1 MTYKEEYRDLFSA
14 PDEYYFAQCISADFK
29 MGAGI
34 ALQFT
39 AKFDIKNKLIS
50 KYPDYFDDFARF
62 DENGKNGDCI
72 KYGGVLNLVTKVHY
86 WEKPT
91 LESMSG
97 ALMNM
102 KRLTKLYHIHNIA
115 MPQIGCGLDRLH
127 WADVSK
133 IIQDTFQDTDVNILV
148 CKHKVSIQ

>member
-1 MTYKEEYRDLFSA
+1 
-14 PDEYYFAQCISADFK
+14 
-29 MGAGI
+29 
-34 ALQFT
+34 
-39 AKFDIKNKLIS
+39 
-50 KYPDYFDDFARF
+50 
-62 DENGKNGDCI
+62 
-72 KYGGVLNLVTKVHY
+72 
-86 WEKPT
+86 
-91 LESMSG
+91 
-97 ALMNM
+97 MNM